1 MISPYVTGGKW
12 VTGSRFYGRERLIE
26 IVLHGPD
33 DNLWLIGNRRVGK
46 TSLLKEIA
54 RRTVTSQRYL
64 PLYWDM
70 SASHTE
76 ADFVD
81 KLHEAIEDAQ
91 LYSSG
96 TRWAGFTFSPTT
108 NLRQA
113 LRQLAIWVQAQNLCL
128 LLLCDEV
135 EGLLYLAETAPK
147 TLQDLRDTLQNHSAI
162 RPVLASTRRLSLLY
176 EYTNQWNTSAFLD
189 GFARHYLLHFRD
201 DTANQVIAQTQSAT
215 PLVVAEPLLA
225 QIRHATG
232 NHPLLLQKLCHQ
244 LFDSEQGGLRPLLP
258 TDLEPDIQLVG
269 FFEYDFNGLTLDEAK
284 LLRHLHAS
292 PCTLSDLS
300 SHFPHTNLK
309 LCLRNLNN
317 ETGLGFLRQI
327 ENTLHIGN
335 LFLANWLDV
344 WPLHQT
350 PQAGITDHLLTQE
363 KISSLRRELRIHHQA
378 VNHLRE
384 QAAKFGLV
392 VPTNIKFEINEHL
405 SAIAAIETELT
416 DLGENITPSQPRQ
429 SE

>member
-1 MISPYVTGGKW
+1 MISPYVTGKW
-12 VTGSRFYGRERLIE
+12 VTGPQFYGRECLIE
-26 IVLHGPD
+26 IVLHGQD
-33 DNLWLIGNRRVGK
+33 DNLWFIGNRRVGK

-64 PLYWDM
+64 PLYWEM
-70 SASHTE
+70 SASQTE
-76 ADFVD
+76 ADFID
-81 KLHEAIEDAQ
+81 KLHEAVEDAQ
-91 LYSSG
+91 LYSLDP
-96 TRWAGFTFSPTT
+96 RWTGFTFSPPAS
-108 NLRQA
+108 LRQA
-113 LRQLAIWVQAQNLCL
+113 LRQLAAWTQAQNLRL

-147 TLQDLRDTLQNHSAI
+147 ALQDLRHTLQNHPAI

-176 EYTNQWNTSAFLD
+176 EYTKQWNTSAFLD

-215 PLVVAEPLLA
+215 PLGVAEPLLA

-244 LFDSEQGGLRPLLP
+244 LFDSERGNLRPLLP
-258 TDLEPDIQLVG
+258 TDLEPDIQLIG
-269 FFEYDFNGLTLDEAK
+269 FFEYDFNGLTSDEAK
-284 LLRHLHAS
+284 LLRHIHTS

-327 ENTLHIGN
+327 ENTFHISN
-335 LFLANWLDV
+335 LFLAHWLDA

-350 PQAGITDHLLTQE
+350 PQAGITDDLLTQE
-363 KISSLRRELRIHHQA
+363 KISSLRRQLRTHHQA
-378 VNHLRE
+378 LNLLQE
-384 QAAKFGLV
+384 QAAKFGLS
-392 VPTNIKFEINEHL
+392 VPTNIQLEINDHQIV
-405 SAIAAIETELT
+405 IADIETELT
-416 DLGENITPSQPRQ
+416 ELGENITPSKPPRP
-429 SE
+429 E